1 MSERSA
7 FDHRPDPELGQV
19 LQSILAAD
27 DDAAFV
33 EGVLARAAGGGR
45 ERELW
50 DILGVWARPGVA
62 AAGVLAAA
70 AVLWLVTALSD
81 TNGIAV
87 LEDPLQA
94 TGATVPS
101 YVVSEDAPNVDAVM
115 TLVFD
120 NE

>member
-1 MSERSA
+1 
-7 FDHRPDPELGQV
+7 
-19 LQSILAAD
+19 
-27 DDAAFV
+27 
-33 EGVLARAAGGGR
+33 
-45 ERELW
+45 
-50 DILGVWARPGVA
+50 
-62 AAGVLAAA
+62 
-70 AVLWLVTALSD
+70 LVTALSD